1 MRCRRSAVVLSTDSR
16 DPSSAGLFG
25 IFCSLILAS
34 QIHLIL
40 LNQTTVE
47 SLNFRSMRDREQEL
61 LSHTHGWYQCWCVV
75 FIPGPPAR
83 CVCDDLTGLSV
94 QSGTRGSSG
103 TANGGVSAPKAISG
117 GWEVAA
123 ITGWR

>member
-83 CVCDDLTGLSV
+83 CVCVTISPVFQCKAAHAAAVGQRMGAYRLRR
-94 QSGTRGSSG
+94 QSL
-103 TANGGVSAPKAISG
+103 
-117 GWEVAA
+117 VA
-123 ITGWR
+123 GKSPR